1 MSRSKISSLWLVTRE
16 YAGIAEA
23 GGVKNVACSLAE
35 GLARAGV
42 AVTAFI
48 PRYGCVAA
56 EGKRLFTA
64 SIAAGG
70 EIHTVGF
77 SLLLRDGVDIVFV
90 DSPIFLEKFAVYVY
104 TDEEATHIPGA
115 VRGKGHFDVDMMN
128 ILFQRSVL
136 EYALRQGSAPDIV
149 HCQDAHTASL
159 PAIARTD
166 SRFADV
172 FRQSG
177 FVVTIHNA
185 GPGYRQTIQ
194 GLDQAMR
201 VTGLSREAIAPAM
214 FDGRFEP
221 FLLAAAYAR
230 LSTVSP
236 WYAAELTSDEGN
248 ANSDGLAGEFRRRGV
263 EIDGITNGIDYARYD
278 PRDPSVSLL
287 PFGFDPASGEF
298 GGKYLCRSAFLEG
311 LDSLSPDSGVAL
323 FGSIDPDPHAVFFS
337 YHGRVAWQKGIDVLE
352 RAAKSVLDALPHARF
367 LILGQGDPMLETLL
381 IRMAS
386 RYSGRFAYLRGYERS
401 LARMAVAV
409 SDFIVLPS
417 AFEPCGLEDFIAQI
431 YGTIPVAHAVGG
443 LRKIR
448 DGENGYLY
456 FAGGTDDDATVLSRL
471 LAKLGSR
478 VVESGGVGCASVGDY
493 ARLIEAGAREV
504 REAYSWERIID
515 ARYMPLYENV
525 LSSLDTFS
533 SFV

>member
-1 MSRSKISSLWLVTRE
+1 LSQSKIRSLWLVTRE

-35 GLARAGV
+35 GLARTGV

-48 PRYGCVAA
+48 PRYGCVTA
-56 EGKRLFTA
+56 EGKRLFTV
-64 SIAAGG
+64 SVAAAG

-77 SLLLRDGVDIVFV
+77 SLYRRDGVDIVFV
-90 DSPIFLEKFAVYVY
+90 DSPIFLEKYAVYVY
-104 TDEEATHIPGA
+104 TDEECTHIPGA

-136 EYALRQGSAPDIV
+136 EYALRQGTAPDIV

-159 PAIARTD
+159 PAIARVD
-166 SRFADV
+166 PRFADA
-172 FRQSG
+172 FRQTG
-177 FVVTIHNA
+177 FVVTVHNA

-201 VTGLSREAIAPAM
+201 ITGLSREAMAPAM

-236 WYAAELTSDEGN
+236 QYATELTSDEGN
-248 ANSDGLAGEFRRRGV
+248 ANSDGLAGEFHRRGV

-278 PRDPSVSLL
+278 PRDTSISLL
-287 PFGFDPASGEF
+287 PFEFDPASGDLA
-298 GGKYLCRSAFLEG
+298 GKYRCRSGFLEG
-311 LDSLSPDSGVAL
+311 LESLSPDSGIVR
-323 FGSIDPDPHAVFFS
+323 FGSLDPDPHAVFFS

-352 RAAKSVLDALPHARF
+352 RAAKDVLDALPSARF
-367 LILGQGDPMLETLL
+367 LILGQGDPVLETLL

-386 RYSGRFAYLRGYERS
+386 RYSGRFVYLRGYERS

-431 YGTIPVAHAVGG
+431 FGTIPVAHAVGG

-448 DGENGYLY
+448 DGDNGYLY
-456 FAGGTDDDATVLSRL
+456 ASVAGEDDSAILSRL
-471 LAKLGSR
+471 LVKLGGR
-478 VVESGGVGCASVGDY
+478 VVDSGGVGCASVPGY
-493 ARLIEAGAREV
+493 ARLIEAAAREV
-504 REAYSWERIID
+504 RETYSWKRIID
-515 ARYMPLYENV
+515 MRYLPLYENV
-525 LSSLDTFS
+525 LASLDTFS

>member
-1 MSRSKISSLWLVTRE
+1 LSPSKISSLWLITRE

-35 GLARAGV
+35 GLARSGV
-42 AVTAFI
+42 DVTAFI
-48 PRYGCVAA
+48 PRYGCVSA
-56 EGKRLFTA
+56 EGKHLFTV
-64 SIAAGG
+64 SVAAAG

-77 SLLLRDGVDIVFV
+77 SLYRRDGVDIVFV
-90 DSPIFLEKFAVYVY
+90 DSPIFLEKYAVYVY
-104 TDEEATHIPGA
+104 TDEECTHIPGA

-136 EYALRQGSAPDIV
+136 EYSLRQGTAPDIV

-166 SRFADV
+166 PRFTDALH
-172 FRQSG
+172 RTG

-194 GLDQAMR
+194 GLDHAMKI
-201 VTGLSREAIAPAM
+201 TGLAREVIAPAI
-214 FDGRFEP
+214 FDGRLEP
-221 FLLAAAYAR
+221 FLLASSYAR
-230 LSTVSP
+230 LTTVSP
-236 WYAAELTSDEGN
+236 WYARELTSDDGN
-248 ANSDGLAGEFRRRGV
+248 ADSDGLAGEFRRRGIGI
-263 EIDGITNGIDYARYD
+263 EGITNGIDFARYD
-278 PRDPSVSLL
+278 PRDRAVSLL
-287 PFGFDPASGEF
+287 PFEFDPASGEL
-298 GGKYLCRSAFLEG
+298 GGKYLCRSSFLQG
-311 LDSLSPDSGVAL
+311 LESLSPDSGVVR
-323 FGSIDPDPHAVFFS
+323 FGSLDPDPHAVYFS

-352 RAAKSVLDALPHARF
+352 RAAKDVLDALPSARF
-367 LILGQGDPMLETLL
+367 LILGQGDPVLETLL

-417 AFEPCGLEDFIAQI
+417 VFEPCGLEDFIAQI

-448 DGENGYLY
+448 DGENGFLY
-456 FAGGTDDDATVLSRL
+456 SSASGEDDSAKLSRL
-471 LAKLGSR
+471 LVELGSR
-478 VVESGGVGCASVGDY
+478 VVDGNGAGCASVPGY
-493 ARLIEAGAREV
+493 ASLIAAAAREV
-504 REAYSWERIID
+504 REAYSWERIIEE
-515 ARYMPLYENV
+515 RYLPLYENV
-525 LSSLDTFS
+525 LSCLDTFS

>member
-1 MSRSKISSLWLVTRE
+1 MSQANIRSLWLVTRE

-42 AVTAFI
+42 AVTAFL
-48 PRYGCVAA
+48 PRYGCVAT
-56 EGKRLFTA
+56 EGTRLFTV
-64 SIAAGG
+64 SVAAAG

-77 SLLLRDGVDIVFV
+77 SLYRRDGVDIVFV
-90 DSPIFLEKFAVYVY
+90 DSPIYLEKYAVYVY
-104 TDEEATHIPGA
+104 TDEEASHIPGA

-128 ILFQRSVL
+128 VLFQRSVL
-136 EYALRQGSAPDIV
+136 EYALRQGMVPDII

-166 SRFADV
+166 PRFAEA
-172 FRQSG
+172 FRRSG

-201 VTGLSREAIAPAM
+201 ITGLSREAIAPAM

-221 FLLAAAYAR
+221 FLLASAYAR

-236 WYAAELTSDEGN
+236 WYARELTSDEGN

-287 PFGFDPASGEF
+287 PFKFDPASGDLS
-298 GGKYLCRSAFLEG
+298 GKYRCRSDFLEG
-311 LDSLSPDSGVAL
+311 LQSLSPESGVVC
-323 FGSIDPDPHAVFFS
+323 FGSIDPDPHAVYFS

-352 RAAKSVLDALPHARF
+352 RAAKEVLDTLPFARF
-367 LILGQGDPMLETLL
+367 LILGQGDPVLETLL

-386 RYSGRFAYLRGYERS
+386 RYSGRFVYLRGYERS

-431 YGTIPVAHAVGG
+431 FGTIPVAHAVGG

-456 FAGGTDDDATVLSRL
+456 YSEAGDVDSAVLSRL
-471 LAKLGSR
+471 LVKLGDA
-478 VVESGGVGCASVGDY
+478 VVEGGGIGCAAVPGY
-493 ARLIEAGAREV
+493 AGLIEAAAREV
-504 REAYSWERIID
+504 RERYSWERIID
-515 ARYMPLYENV
+515 ERYMPLYENV
-525 LSSLDTFS
+525 LSCLDTFS